1 MNQPAIHLAETL
13 AVGSIE
19 GFLTP
24 AEVSQLDALMTEHLR
39 TTGGDRFGAGRTE
52 SIHEIPGHTAAE
64 AMAFYEPAGRI
75 EVRELPADAEAL
87 LQGGFQRAREAL
99 SRALPSVTL
108 CRPWAYVEYG
118 PGQHI
123 TAHLDG
129 IAPNPVS
136 WPRQIAGISV
146 VITEAEHGGRFQVE
160 TSADP
165 CLWTELATGP
175 GDGYAPGM
183 RFARDGADR
192 SAPWF
197 TAAQRTAWTA
207 EPAPGTALLY
217 GSQLAHATTPVL
229 AGRSRKFISWLAAA

>member
-24 AEVSQLDALMTEHLR
+24 PEITQLDTLMAEHLLVAS
-39 TTGGDRFGAGRTE
+39 GDRFGAGRTE
-52 SIHEIPGHTAAE
+52 SIHEIPGHTTAE
-64 AMAFYEPAGRI
+64 VMAFYEPAGRI
-75 EVRELPADAEAL
+75 EVRDLPADAEAL
-87 LQGGFQRAREAL
+87 LQAAFERAREPL

-108 CRPWAYVEYG
+108 CRPWTYVEYG

-129 IAPNPVS
+129 IAPDPLG

-146 VITEAEHGGRFQVE
+146 VITEAEQGGRFQVE
-160 TSADP
+160 TTADP
-165 CLWTELATGP
+165 CLWTEQAPGP

-192 SAPWF
+192 SAPWL
-197 TAAQRTAWTA
+197 TAVRRTIWTA
-207 EPAPGTALLY
+207 EPAKGAALLY

-229 AGRSRKFISWLAAA
+229 VGRSRKFISWLAAA